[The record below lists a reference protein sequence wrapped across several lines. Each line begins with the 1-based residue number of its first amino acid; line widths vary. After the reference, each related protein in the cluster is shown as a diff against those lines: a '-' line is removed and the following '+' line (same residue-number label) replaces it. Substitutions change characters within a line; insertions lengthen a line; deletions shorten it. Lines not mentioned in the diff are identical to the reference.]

1 MKKIYFSALLFV
13 LFSAISNAQVKI
25 VFTEPVFT
33 LNPVDWDGKSKLEL
47 KATYVFRNLGKEDVY
62 ISKDNFEKG
71 CECTEILVPV
81 SNITRGN
88 KDFFVYFI
96 YTIDPLSEDPNKRN
110 SAKTEIEKLRK
121 TGGKF
126 SKVITFYIEGED
138 EVHELYF
145 DGQINFKN

>member
-1 MKKIYFSALLFV
+1 MKKIYFSALLIV
-13 LFSAISNAQVKI
+13 LFSAISTAQVKI

-33 LNPVDWDGKSKLEL
+33 LKPVDWDGKSKLEL
-47 KATYVFRNLGKEDVY
+47 KADYTFRNLGKAAVN
-62 ISKDNFEKG
+62 ISKDNFELPCNCSEMIIPQSKIT
-71 CECTEILVPV
+71 TEQ
-81 SNITRGN
+81 
-88 KDFFVYFI
+88 KDFVVTYV
-96 YTIDPLSEDPNKRN
+96 YTIDPGKSDGK
-110 SAKTEIEKLRK
+110 KEIENLRK